1 MKTFKDKN
9 ILKAKTKIKISNKF
23 QLTIFFFNYQ
33 DCLKRFCLKEN
44 KDIVNRKQQ
53 DCLWVK
59 ENYWYTPVRD
69 KK

>member
-33 DCLKRFCLKEN
+33 DCLKRFLFK
-44 KDIVNRKQQ
+44 RK
-53 DCLWVK
+53 
-59 ENYWYTPVRD
+59 
-69 KK
+69 